1 MSSTLL
7 SKVELECK
15 QTFTIFFAF
24 REIFRIFWLLVN
36 YYQNLM
42 WHLVICL
49 KFGLPLSSLFTL
61 SFSLFE
67 NKARNQKFLQT
78 SKKWSFRQI
87 LKIGSFRQIWKI
99 GFYFKLQKLDFLV
112 NFQLSDI
119 TSNFKNWIFRQII
132 QKFGFS
138 VKLKNVDVKWYLD
151 KIWTFE
157 IVLELKIFVGK
168 HRKKF
173 IGCRR

>member
-1 MSSTLL
+1 M
-7 SKVELECK
+7 VCH
-15 QTFTIFFAF
+15 F
-24 REIFRIFWLLVN
+24 RVCLHSVFRFRYLKTKLVKGE
-36 YYQNLM
+36 
-42 WHLVICL
+42 H
-49 KFGLPLSSLFTL
+49 
-61 SFSLFE
+61 
-67 NKARNQKFLQT
+67 RNQKFLQT